1 MRDSNWVLKLLIAQ
15 RQLYYKVLK
24 HPKIIHSMST
34 FIYSEALSV
43 AILLFMYLF
52 QRGGKFDCPPKF
64 DLGLEMS

>member
-1 MRDSNWVLKLLIAQ
+1 
-15 RQLYYKVLK
+15 
-24 HPKIIHSMST
+24 MST